1 MSKVR
6 IAIRKKSSAGYTA
19 LERMKQRFPGK
30 KITFLNTIGIFLNY
44 IVQGYSPT
52 CKFYSRNLTHFNMF
66 YKQTA

>member
-30 KITFLNTIGIFLNY
+30 KNNISEYNWNLSQLYCTRLQSH
-44 IVQGYSPT
+44 VQILQPQSYALQ
-52 CKFYSRNLTHFNMF
+52 YVL
-66 YKQTA
+66 